1 MKPYMRVAM
10 AMVVAA
16 ICPAL
21 AWGQATPQE
30 AMQQVLES
38 RYRVTVIG
46 PGLMGFKGDRTSIQR
61 AGEVLVLRRAGLQGS
76 YSREVPASYG
86 IREGKAEL
94 YRGKGEVELA
104 AGEPLY
110 VHSVHVGRDV
120 VTLGLM
126 TTRLAGQGRIWLALS
141 FFFPATDVEQGK
153 VDRIQ
158 QVMDQW
164 LLPQAGR
171 AGAPL
176 EPAVETPAA
185 PTAAPA
191 DLKPGMT
198 REEVV
203 KALGAPRR
211 EVSFGARTWL
221 TYAGLVVVLE
231 NGKLTE
237 VDRSG
242 QPPARVSISSEPD
255 AADIYL
261 EGTFVGSTPTTLE
274 LPPGTYKVVVKLPG
288 YQDWQ
293 REVRVLAGSE
303 VNLRARLEK

>member
-1 MKPYMRVAM
+1 
-10 AMVVAA
+10 
-16 ICPAL
+16 
-21 AWGQATPQE
+21 
-30 AMQQVLES
+30 MQQVLES
-38 RYRVTVIG
+38 RYRVTLIG
-46 PGLMGFKGDRTSIQR
+46 PGMMGFKGDRTSIQR
-61 AGEVLVLRRAGLQGS
+61 AGEVLVLRKAGLAGS
-76 YSREVPASYG
+76 YSRELPASYG

-94 YRGKGEVELA
+94 YRGKGEVELQ

-110 VHSVHVGRDV
+110 VHSLHVGRDV

-141 FFFPATDVEQGK
+141 FFFPASDVEQGK

-158 QVMDQW
+158 QVIDQW

-171 AGAPL
+171 PGPGVESMVV
-176 EPAVETPAA
+176 EPP
-185 PTAAPA
+185 AAPA
-191 DLKPGMT
+191 DLQPGMS
-198 REEVV
+198 RDEVV

-211 EVSFGARTWL
+211 EASFGIRTWL
-221 TYAGLVVVLE
+221 TYAGMVVVLE

-242 QPPARVSISSEPD
+242 QPPARVIISSEPD

-274 LPPGTYKVVVKLPG
+274 LPAGTYKVAVKLPG
-288 YQDWQ
+288 YQEWQ
-293 REVRVLAGSE
+293 RDLRVMAGSE
-303 VNLRARLEK
+303 VNLKARLEK

>member
-1 MKPYMRVAM
+1 
-10 AMVVAA
+10 MVLVAA
-16 ICPAL
+16 AILCPGVV
-21 AWGQATPQE
+21 WGQATPQE

-38 RYRVTVIG
+38 RYRLTTIG
-46 PGLMGFKGDRTSIQR
+46 PGLMGFKGDRTSVQR

-76 YSREVPASYG
+76 YSRELPASYG

-94 YRGKGEVELA
+94 YWGKGEVELA

-110 VHSVHVGRDV
+110 AHSLHVGRDV

-141 FFFPATDVEQGK
+141 FFFAASDVEQGK

-158 QVMDQW
+158 QIIDLW

-171 AGAPL
+171 PGPGVESVVVEAP
-176 EPAVETPAA
+176 A
-185 PTAAPA
+185 AAPA
-191 DLKPGMT
+191 DLKAGMS

-203 KALGAPRR
+203 GALGAPRR
-211 EVSFGARTWL
+211 EVSFGARAWL

-231 NGKLTE
+231 SGKLAE

-255 AADIYL
+255 AGDIYL

-274 LPPGTYKVVVKLPG
+274 LPAGTYKVTVKLPG

>member
-1 MKPYMRVAM
+1 MKPVMRLGFLLL
-10 AMVVAA
+10 VAA
-16 ICPAL
+16 IFCPGVAR
-21 AWGQATPQE
+21 GQATPQE

-38 RYRVTVIG
+38 RYRLTIIG
-46 PGLMGFKGDRTSIQR
+46 PGMMGFKGDRTSIQR

-76 YSREVPASYG
+76 YSRELPASYG

-110 VHSVHVGRDV
+110 AHSVHVGRDV

-141 FFFPATDVEQGK
+141 FFFPAADVEQGK

-176 EPAVETPAA
+176 EPMAEAPPAA
-185 PTAAPA
+185 PT
-191 DLKPGMT
+191 DLKPGMS

-203 KALGAPRR
+203 AALGAPRR

-221 TYAGLVVVLE
+221 PYAGLVVVLE
-231 NGKLTE
+231 NGRLTE

-255 AADIYL
+255 AGDIYL

-274 LPPGTYKVVVKLPG
+274 LPAGTYKVSVKLPG

>member
-1 MKPYMRVAM
+1 MKTLMRVGLALM
-10 AMVVAA
+10 AVAGCA
-16 ICPAL
+16 QVAR
-21 AWGQATPQE
+21 GQATPQE

-46 PGLMGFKGDRTSIQR
+46 PGMMGFKGDRTSIQR
-61 AGEVLVLRRAGLQGS
+61 AGEVLVLRRDGLAGS
-76 YSREVPASYG
+76 YARELPASYG
-86 IREGKAEL
+86 IREGKAEI
-94 YRGKGEVELA
+94 YRGKGEAELP

-126 TTRLAGQGRIWLALS
+126 TTRLAGQGRIWLAMS
-141 FFFPATDVEQGK
+141 FFFPAADVEQGK

-158 QVMDQW
+158 QVIDQW

-176 EPAVETPAA
+176 EPIAEA
-185 PTAAPA
+185 PPAAPA
-191 DLKPGMT
+191 DLKPGMS
-198 REEVV
+198 REEVL

-211 EVSFGARTWL
+211 EASFGARTWL
-221 TYAGLVVVLE
+221 TYAGMVVVLE
-231 NGKLTE
+231 NGKLAE

-255 AADIYL
+255 AGDIYL

-274 LPPGTYKVVVKLPG
+274 LPAGTYKVVVKLPG
-288 YQDWQ
+288 YQDWA

-303 VNLRARLEK
+303 VNLKARLEK

>member
-1 MKPYMRVAM
+1 
-10 AMVVAA
+10 
-16 ICPAL
+16 
-21 AWGQATPQE
+21 
-30 AMQQVLES
+30 
-38 RYRVTVIG
+38 
-46 PGLMGFKGDRTSIQR
+46 
-61 AGEVLVLRRAGLQGS
+61 
-76 YSREVPASYG
+76 
-86 IREGKAEL
+86 
-94 YRGKGEVELA
+94 
-104 AGEPLY
+104 
-110 VHSVHVGRDV
+110 
-120 VTLGLM
+120 M
-126 TTRLAGQGRIWLALS
+126 TTRLLGQGRIWLALS
-141 FFFPATDVEQGK
+141 FFFPAADVEQGK

-185 PTAAPA
+185 APT
-191 DLKPGMT
+191 DLKPGMN

-203 KALGAPRR
+203 KALGTPRR

-255 AADIYL
+255 AGDIYL

-274 LPPGTYKVVVKLPG
+274 LPAGTYKVVVKLPG
-288 YQDWQ
+288 YQEWQ
-293 REVRVLAGSE
+293 REVRVMAGSE
-303 VNLRARLEK
+303 VNLKARLEK